1 MILHLLSE
9 ESGFY
14 EERLKRPK
22 HSDPYLLNI
31 GDQGE
36 SKTPLDS
43 PESASMLE
51 VPDVATSEWNSLSVN
66 VHASL
71 EGE

>member
-14 EERLKRPK
+14 EEAEETEAFRSLP
-22 HSDPYLLNI
+22 PLNI
-31 GDQGE
+31 RDQGE
-36 SKTPLDS
+36 SKTPLDP

-51 VPDVATSEWNSLSVN
+51 VPDVATSEWNSLSAN